1 MQRGMINIIKPS
13 EVGRSLRM
21 LSSRL
26 LQLRL
31 PGRAGIDGG
40 FNRHANPHERER
52 GLARRKGDFH
62 RQTLHDFCEIASRVI
77 GLDWRERG
85 DLPICAP

>member
-13 EVGRSLRM
+13 EVGGSLRM

-31 PGRAGIDGG
+31 LGRAGIAKDC
-40 FNRHANPHERER
+40 
-52 GLARRKGDFH
+52 D
-62 RQTLHDFCEIASRVI
+62 
-77 GLDWRERG
+77 
-85 DLPICAP
+85 

>member
-13 EVGRSLRM
+13 EVGGSLRM

-31 PGRAGIDGG
+31 LGARVSPKIAIDRPQQTPNLYLLKIPFSSG
-40 FNRHANPHERER
+40 PDYE
-52 GLARRKGDFH
+52 GLKLIPLFCLPYPYLAVLFCL
-62 RQTLHDFCEIASRVI
+62 RQTI
-77 GLDWRERG
+77 
-85 DLPICAP
+85 